1 MKLIVDA
8 QLPKRLARW
17 LAAREHDVVHRLD
30 LPNANATPDADITD
44 LACREGRIVVS
55 KDGDFVDSHLV
66 QKRPP
71 KMLWVA
77 TGNMANAELAT
88 LMERNLAALES
99 ALASNDFVELSRDN
113 LIVHD

>member
-1 MKLIVDA
+1 MRLIVDA
-8 QLPKRLARW
+8 QLPRRLARW
-17 LAAREHDVVHRLD
+17 LATRGHDVLHTLD
-30 LPNANATPDADITD
+30 LPDANTTRDTEITD

-66 QKRPP
+66 QQRPP
-71 KMLWVA
+71 KLLWIA
-77 TGNMANAELAT
+77 TGNMGNAQLES
-88 LMERNLAALES
+88 LMERNLTAIEA